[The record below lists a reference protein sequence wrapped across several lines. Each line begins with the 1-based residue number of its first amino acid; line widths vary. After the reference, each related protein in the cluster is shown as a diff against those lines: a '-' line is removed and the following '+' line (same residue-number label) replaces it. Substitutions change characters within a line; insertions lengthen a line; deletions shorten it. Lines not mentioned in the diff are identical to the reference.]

1 MAQIIMGLDGLPS
14 SVTVTATQYQ
24 PASNKKKHYGRLN
37 LHVANAMGEVGKRV
51 QYTHSSIY
59 ELEDMGNAICTF
71 RTQWNTCTGMTVR
84 DTIKAFG
91 SMPPGSAAAVAGKQ
105 LTFTLSAGI
114 ANGVSDMIAQDDE
127 LYYGTVG
134 TIG

>member
-84 DTIKAFG
+84 DTIKALRRPRPSATSRRASARNATARSGTG
-91 SMPPGSAAAVAGKQ
+91 SPWMQVACASRCSKRSA
-105 LTFTLSAGI
+105 T
-114 ANGVSDMIAQDDE
+114 
-127 LYYGTVG
+127 
-134 TIG
+134 